1 MSDVFILVIKIRKM
15 EEKSNTSLEKNN
27 ILSEEE
33 IKSKIKQG
41 KEIPIQHL
49 LLQNGYF
56 DINYGYEWYPAKII
70 NILPDSNYEIILL
83 LPSNGQKKFF
93 TVKLSNKF
101 GFFKEHIYNHFPI
114 QSPTQDNDIDTTEI
128 IKNIKQTFSN
138 SNIEPYTLVQFLNGY
153 LFDLVSFVI
162 PTENHEKEK
171 LDILIMIIDIIHE
184 ILLFTKNNINKL
196 KYSKNRHLILVDVDY
211 AKITSTDVLLEIINI
226 IFSDKK
232 YYDMFSLFPTESISQ
247 LYEQY
252 HIEKTLP
259 PKKYNGF
266 TSYEEERVQLL
277 RNFLCDY
284 LSKGNENSIISI
296 ITHFIT
302 DPISINQ
309 MPFYLLEIISVT
321 LNTIFSIKDREILFS
336 MKETIYSNCFQK
348 IASLLENEL

>member
-1 MSDVFILVIKIRKM
+1 M

-171 LDILIMIIDIIHE
+171 KQLLKNAK
-184 ILLFTKNNINKL
+184 ILL
-196 KYSKNRHLILVDVDY
+196 
-211 AKITSTDVLLEIINI
+211 
-226 IFSDKK
+226 KK
-232 YYDMFSLFPTESISQ
+232 
-247 LYEQY
+247 
-252 HIEKTLP
+252 
-259 PKKYNGF
+259 
-266 TSYEEERVQLL
+266 
-277 RNFLCDY
+277 
-284 LSKGNENSIISI
+284 
-296 ITHFIT
+296 
-302 DPISINQ
+302 
-309 MPFYLLEIISVT
+309 
-321 LNTIFSIKDREILFS
+321 
-336 MKETIYSNCFQK
+336 
-348 IASLLENEL
+348 